1 MNKIEITVDVI
12 TNQTS
17 VTEIPFTEQ
26 ELVYSAQIN
35 AEIEAQ
41 QIKKAQVIANKE
53 SALSKLTALGLTAN
67 EVKAL
72 LGVA

>member
-1 MNKIEITVDVI
+1 MDKIQISVDVI
-12 TNQTS
+12 TGEITQTVS
-17 VTEIPFTEQ
+17 QFTAQ
-26 ELVYSAQIN
+26 ELANSATLL
-35 AEIEAQ
+35 AEQVAKQEAEL
-41 QIKKAQVIANKE
+41 AAKE